1 MAFWLEPDHLTSC
14 FPSNC
19 LLPSLCSGLEL
30 SLEEEGGPGKLDCV
44 CCLFPG
50 RLGARTVSLSK
61 QAIIHTILNQI
72 VTSQY
77 LLLWPQQEQEAPLQ
91 LLHEHTLVL
100 GPVLSPCRSCHK
112 LRRWWQCW
120 LHHSS
125 QHHRPQSPVICQC
138 LHCQC
143 SWTT

>member
-1 MAFWLEPDHLTSC
+1 MAALALFYALRDKHRRLQKAACQRVGNTVMLISVGILTPLAYLSVL
-14 FPSNC
+14 

-50 RLGARTVSLSK
+50 WLGARTVSLSK

-77 LLLWPQQEQEAPLQ
+77 LLLWPQ
-91 LLHEHTLVL
+91 
-100 GPVLSPCRSCHK
+100 
-112 LRRWWQCW
+112 
-120 LHHSS
+120 
-125 QHHRPQSPVICQC
+125 
-138 LHCQC
+138 
-143 SWTT
+143 